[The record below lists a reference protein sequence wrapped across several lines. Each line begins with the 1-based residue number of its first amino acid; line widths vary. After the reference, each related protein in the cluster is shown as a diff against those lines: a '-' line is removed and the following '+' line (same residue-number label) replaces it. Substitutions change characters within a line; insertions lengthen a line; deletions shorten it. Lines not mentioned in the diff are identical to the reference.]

1 MAFSRTGY
9 QVERRRPL
17 DLMRADADFAHPAAR
32 WVPRVSDPRGRGLV
46 DRLMAERDDE
56 QRSQSAHNQTLV
68 RKLLVVLS
76 DCRWSARESR
86 EHREGAPVRLKHAA
100 RLVILGWSVVYVQ
113 SSRGVGAVTGGV
125 VEGRSRDVV
134 MGKNDEIFFYFF
146 FKAAFER
153 QRHSWCLCDI
163 KFFYYEY
170 TCTQV
175 LVQFV
180 LIIVQ

>member
-46 DRLMAERDDE
+46 DRLMAERNDE

-86 EHREGAPVRLKHAA
+86 EHRPVRLEHAA

-134 MGKNDEIFFYFF
+134 MGKNDEIFILFYF
-146 FKAAFER
+146 KPR
-153 QRHSWCLCDI
+153 LSDSDTLGVCD
-163 KFFYYEY
+163 KVFLYYEY
-170 TCTQV
+170 TSTCTQV
-175 LVQFV
+175 LLVVQFV
-180 LIIVQ
+180 LALQ